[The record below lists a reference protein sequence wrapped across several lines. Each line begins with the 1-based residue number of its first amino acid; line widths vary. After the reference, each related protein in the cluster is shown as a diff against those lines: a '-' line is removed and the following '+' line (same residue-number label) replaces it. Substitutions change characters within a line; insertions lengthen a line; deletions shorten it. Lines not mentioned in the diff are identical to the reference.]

1 MISFPSSCSVISG
14 FSKSRGDQWQ
24 SGDTPSCARAPFAGQ
39 TTGPSSPQVRPASF
53 QQTQSEPAQPQ
64 RKVSTVCPPAPL
76 PCGTCPRL
84 ILGGWPTGLTAR
96 HDLTLDYGNISK
108 PPIRTTSSTH
118 CSTLASMPWA
128 KCDWKLWRQKKP
140 VDTFVVDHVEKLPA
154 ENQAR
159 AKRVRMGP
167 ADGGRGRRIWPLCC
181 TSMGR
186 PCSAIGYG
194 SGESIGQTRN
204 NVIVTMSGYNGVSLR
219 AMSNGR
225 IGAQSTV

>member
-1 MISFPSSCSVISG
+1 VAD
-14 FSKSRGDQWQ
+14 RTD
-24 SGDTPSCARAPFAGQ
+24 CAARFDARLRKYIETSDPDHVLNALQHARFDAMGE
-39 TTGPSSPQVRPASF
+39 VRLEAM
-53 QQTQSEPAQPQ
+53 EA
-64 RKVSTVCPPAPL
+64 
-76 PCGTCPRL
+76 
-84 ILGGWPTGLTAR
+84 
-96 HDLTLDYGNISK
+96 
-108 PPIRTTSSTH
+108 
-118 CSTLASMPWA
+118 
-128 KCDWKLWRQKKP
+128 KKP

-154 ENQAR
+154 DNQAR

>member
-1 MISFPSSCSVISG
+1 
-14 FSKSRGDQWQ
+14 
-24 SGDTPSCARAPFAGQ
+24 
-39 TTGPSSPQVRPASF
+39 
-53 QQTQSEPAQPQ
+53 
-64 RKVSTVCPPAPL
+64 
-76 PCGTCPRL
+76 
-84 ILGGWPTGLTAR
+84 
-96 HDLTLDYGNISK
+96 
-108 PPIRTTSSTH
+108 
-118 CSTLASMPWA
+118 MPWA

-140 VDTFVVDHVEKLPA
+140 VDTFVVDHVEKLHA

-194 SGESIGQTRN
+194 SGESIGRSRN

-225 IGAQSTV
+225 IGAQSTVQTQNGQPREETAERAICQRRTINDAEAE